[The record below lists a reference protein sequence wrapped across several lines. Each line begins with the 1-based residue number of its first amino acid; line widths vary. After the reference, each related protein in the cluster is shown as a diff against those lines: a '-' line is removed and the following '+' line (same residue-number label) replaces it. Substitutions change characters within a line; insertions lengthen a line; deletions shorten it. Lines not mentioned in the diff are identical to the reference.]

1 MKASYGFTLIELII
15 VILLL
20 GILSATALPRFMGKA
35 GVEEVTARDQSIA
48 LLRLNQTQAM
58 QNTFISSPPFNLV
71 QATSQVL
78 EPDSVLQLRLF
89 DTKASGGNLISGF
102 RFSSLGRPIKLSGSD
117 VYEDGLRLEIQ
128 GTISLMVCIES
139 EGYIHPC

>member
-1 MKASYGFTLIELII
+1 MKTSYGFTLIELII
-15 VILLL
+15 VIILL

-35 GVEEVTARDQSIA
+35 GVEEVTVQDQFIA

-58 QNTFISSPPFNLV
+58 QNTSVPSPSFDLV

-78 EPDSVLQLRLF
+78 ESGSALQLRLF
-89 DTKASGGNLISGF
+89 DTKGSGGDLISGF
-102 RFSSLGRPIKLSGSD
+102 RFSSLGRPIKLSDSEEYD
-117 VYEDGLRLEIQ
+117 NGLRLEIQ
-128 GTISLMVCIES
+128 GAVSLVVCIES